1 VGTSDI
7 RVQVRA
13 LTVEDALAIEQV
25 AGILVAGFAE
35 HWPGSWPDLEAAR
48 AAVRA
53 SFGADR
59 ISRVAVDEHGAVVGW
74 IGGMAE
80 YGGHVWQLDP
90 LVVRPDSQGRGI
102 GQALVADFEA
112 QVRSRGGLTIWLG
125 SDDVDGMTSLAG
137 VDLFPHVLDHLA
149 RIRNLRRHPFEFYQ
163 KLGYAIVGALPDANG
178 LGKPD
183 IFLAKSVARRNPAP
197 AVPASL
203 TSADQG

>member
-1 VGTSDI
+1 MY
-7 RVQVRA
+7 
-13 LTVEDALAIEQV
+13 
-25 AGILVAGFAE
+25 
-35 HWPGSWPDLEAAR
+35 GSWTP
-48 AAVRA
+48 
-53 SFGADR
+53 SSCG
-59 ISRVAVDEHGAVVGW
+59 
-74 IGGMAE
+74 
-80 YGGHVWQLDP
+80 
-90 LVVRPDSQGRGI
+90 PDSQGRGI

-163 KLGYAIVGALPDANG
+163 KLGYAIVGAPPDANG

-183 IFLAKSVARRNPAP
+183 IFLAKSVAQRGQAP

-203 TSADQG
+203 TSADQR

>member
-1 VGTSDI
+1 MGTRDI

-13 LTVEDALAIEQV
+13 LTVEDAVASEQV

-183 IFLAKSVARRNPAP
+183 IFLAKSVARRDQAP

>member
-90 LVVRPDSQGRGI
+90 LVVRPDSQGQGI

-183 IFLAKSVARRNPAP
+183 IFLAKSVVRRNQAP

>member
-1 VGTSDI
+1 MGTRDI

-13 LTVEDALAIEQV
+13 LTVEDAVASEQV

-183 IFLAKSVARRNPAP
+183 IFLAKSVARRDQASS
-197 AVPASL
+197 VPAIP

>member
-1 VGTSDI
+1 MGTRDI

-90 LVVRPDSQGRGI
+90 LVVRPDSQGQGI

-183 IFLAKSVARRNPAP
+183 IFLAKSVARRDQASS
-197 AVPASL
+197 VPAIP

>member
-1 VGTSDI
+1 MGTSDI

-59 ISRVAVDEHGAVVGW
+59 ISRVAVDEHGMVVGW

-137 VDLFPHVLDHLA
+137 VDLFPRVLDHLA

-183 IFLAKSVARRNPAP
+183 IFLAKSVAWRGQASAVP
-197 AVPASL
+197 AVP
-203 TSADQG
+203 TSTDQG

>member
-1 VGTSDI
+1 MGTRDI

-13 LTVEDALAIEQV
+13 LTVEDAVAIEQV

-183 IFLAKSVARRNPAP
+183 IFLAKSVARRDQASS
-197 AVPASL
+197 VPAIP

>member
-1 VGTSDI
+1 MGTSDI

>member
-90 LVVRPDSQGRGI
+90 LVVRPDSQGQGI

>member
-1 VGTSDI
+1 MGTRDI

-53 SFGADR
+53 SFGAGR

-90 LVVRPDSQGRGI
+90 LVVRPDSQGQGI

-149 RIRNLRRHPFEFYQ
+149 RIRNLRHHPFEFYQ

-183 IFLAKSVARRNPAP
+183 IFLAKSVARRDQ
-197 AVPASL
+197 ASSVL
-203 TSADQG
+203 AIPTSADQG

>member
-13 LTVEDALAIEQV
+13 LIVEDALAIEQV

-53 SFGADR
+53 SFVADR
-59 ISRVAVDEHGAVVGW
+59 ISRVAVDEHGMVVGW

-90 LVVRPDSQGRGI
+90 LVVRPDSQGQGI

>member
-1 VGTSDI
+1 MGTSDI

-90 LVVRPDSQGRGI
+90 LVVRPDSQGQGI